1 MIPASFPL
9 FLSSALILCL
19 IPGPALLYIVARS
32 VADGRKAGLVSSLG
46 VASGGLLHVGAS
58 VLGLSALL
66 ASSAFAFRALQGL
79 GAAYLFYL
87 GLKTLLKRGNPSPS
101 QPPVPCSLPRTFLNG
116 LMVQLLNPKVGLFF
130 LAFLPQFVDGQ
141 VHSLASQT
149 LFLGL
154 VFVAMALLSDATFA
168 LLSGSLAQR
177 LTSWARQ
184 PEQLPAWPRL
194 LAGSIYLFLGAL
206 SLASGPKRTP

>member
-1 MIPASFPL
+1 
-9 FLSSALILCL
+9 LCL

-32 VADGRKAGLVSSLG
+32 ISDGRKAGLVSSLG

-79 GAAYLFYL
+79 GAAYLLYL
-87 GLKTLLKRGNPSPS
+87 GLQTLLKRGNPSPS
-101 QPPVPCSLPRTFLNG
+101 QPLVPCSLPRTFLNG

-141 VHSLASQT
+141 RETFASQT

-154 VFVAMALLSDATFA
+154 VFVAMALLSDSTFA
-168 LLSGSLAQR
+168 LLSGSMARR
-177 LTSWARQ
+177 LTHWAQQ
-184 PEQLPAWPRL
+184 PEQRPTWPRI
-194 LAGSIYLFLGAL
+194 LAGSIYLLLGAL
-206 SLASGPKRTP
+206 SLATGPKTAP